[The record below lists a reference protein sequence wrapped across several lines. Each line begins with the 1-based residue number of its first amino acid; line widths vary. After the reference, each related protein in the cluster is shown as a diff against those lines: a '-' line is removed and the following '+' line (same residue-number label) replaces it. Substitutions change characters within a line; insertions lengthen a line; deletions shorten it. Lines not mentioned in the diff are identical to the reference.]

1 MNNVS
6 IKPSK
11 DGALITLYKNNSKY
25 GFITLSSSEMSVG
38 ADGWVRESS
47 RSTLM
52 RAEVPLL
59 EKFVASSK
67 GLTLPGKIVVN
78 EFMESQIPES
88 YSARLNK
95 NVDYETS
102 INPYIKRAGKE
113 GVELTLGGERIL
125 RFTSYDPS
133 GLSQDA
139 RVAHDN
145 ISEVTASKKEMS
157 AEADL

>member
-6 IKPSK
+6 IKPGK
-11 DGALITLYKNNSKY
+11 DGAIISVYKNNADY
-25 GFITLSSSEMSVG
+25 GFITLNSSEMSVS
-38 ADGWVRESS
+38 ADGWIRESS

-52 RAEVPLL
+52 RAEIVIL
-59 EKFVASSK
+59 EKFVANSK
-67 GLTLPGKIVVN
+67 NLTLPGKIIVN
-78 EFMESQIPES
+78 EFLESQIPES
-88 YSARLNK
+88 YSSRLNK

-102 INPYIKRAGKE
+102 ISPYIKRAGKD

-139 RVAHDN
+139 RIAHDN
-145 ISEVTASKKEMS
+145 ISEVMAAKSDATAK
-157 AEADL
+157 AEL

>member
-6 IKPSK
+6 IKPGK
-11 DGALITLYKNNSKY
+11 DGAIISVYKNNADY
-25 GFITLSSSEMSVG
+25 GFITLSSSEMSVS
-38 ADGWVRESS
+38 ADGWIRESS

-52 RAEVPLL
+52 RAEVALL

-67 GLTLPGKIVVN
+67 NLTLPGKIIVN
-78 EFMESQIPES
+78 EFMENQVPES
-88 YSARLNK
+88 YTSRLNK
-95 NVDYETS
+95 NVDYETAIS
-102 INPYIKRAGKE
+102 PYVKRAGKD

-145 ISEVTASKKEMS
+145 ISEVMASKKDVS

>member
-1 MNNVS
+1 
-6 IKPSK
+6 
-11 DGALITLYKNNSKY
+11 
-25 GFITLSSSEMSVG
+25 
-38 ADGWVRESS
+38 
-47 RSTLM
+47 M

-78 EFMESQIPES
+78 EFLEDQIPES

-102 INPYIKRAGKE
+102 INPYVKRAGKD
-113 GVELTLGGERIL
+113 GVELTLGGMRIL

-139 RVAHDN
+139 KVAHDN
-145 ISEVTASKKEMS
+145 VSEVTASKKEMS

>member
-11 DGALITLYKNNSKY
+11 DGQIITLYKNNAAY
-25 GFITLSSSEMSVG
+25 GFITLNSSEMSIG

-52 RAEVPLL
+52 RAEIALL

-67 GLTLPGKIVVN
+67 NLTLPGKIIVN
-78 EFMESQIPES
+78 EFVESEIPES
-88 YSARLNK
+88 YTSRLNK

-102 INPYIKRAGKE
+102 INTYLKRAGKD

-133 GLSQDA
+133 GLAQDA

-145 ISEVTASKKEMS
+145 ISEVMAFKANAT